1 MTGVMTHHRWMS
13 GGEPVVLAFS
23 GLRSTYLELQPL
35 LKALKGHGYSV
46 SSPQLS
52 GYGFSADPETLTW
65 QDWLAEALQHFDD
78 LASKHRQVFVCGL
91 SMGATLAL
99 AVAAERG
106 NRVAGVIPLSA
117 TLHYDGWNT
126 PWYRF
131 LSPLGY
137 FTPLRHRMVIR
148 ESSPFGLKDERLRAW
163 IERQVAAEPITAV
176 GASALSLPALHE
188 AARLMKHTRRS
199 LVRITAPIQLVHS
212 LEDDIA
218 HIRSA
223 YEVQRKVSSLDVRL
237 LKLANSYHMVTLDY
251 EKAAVSK
258 TVCDFLDFHA
268 TSDSAESAHTPQPLL
283 AEGLYR

>member
-1 MTGVMTHHRWMS
+1 MADVLTEHKFMPGNQC
-13 GGEPVVLAFS
+13 VVLAFS
-23 GLRSTYLELQPL
+23 GLRSTHLELQPL
-35 LKALKGHGYSV
+35 LKRLNSEGYSV
-46 SSPQLS
+46 FVPHLT
-52 GYGFSADPETLTW
+52 GYGFSRNPAVGTW
-65 QDWLAEALQHFDD
+65 QQWLNAAVAHFDD
-78 LASKHRQVFVCGL
+78 LAERYQQVVVCGL

-106 NRVAGVIPLSA
+106 DRVAAVVPLST

-148 ESSPFGLKDERLRAW
+148 EFSPFGLKDERLRAW

-188 AARLMKHTRRS
+188 AARLMRHTRRS
-199 LVRITAPIQLVHS
+199 LGRVTAPVQLVHS
-212 LEDDIA
+212 LHDDIA

-223 YEVQRKVSSLDVRL
+223 YRVQKNVSSRDVRL
-237 LKLANSYHMVTLDY
+237 LKLDNSYHMVTLDL
-251 EKAAVSK
+251 EKASVARMVME
-258 TVCDFLDFHA
+258 FLRFYYPV
-268 TSDSAESAHTPQPLL
+268 SDSKRLETNP
-283 AEGLYR
+283 EGVSHELC

>member
-65 QDWLAEALQHFDD
+65 QDWLAEALKHFDD

-106 NRVAGVIPLSA
+106 GRVAGAALRRLEYALVPVFKSTWLLYAAA
-117 TLHYDGWNT
+117 TSHGDS
-126 PWYRF
+126 RV
-131 LSPLGY
+131 
-137 FTPLRHRMVIR
+137 FT
-148 ESSPFGLKDERLRAW
+148 LRA
-163 IERQVAAEPITAV
+163 EGRTA
-176 GASALSLPALHE
+176 
-188 AARLMKHTRRS
+188 TRM
-199 LVRITAPIQLVHS
+199 
-212 LEDDIA
+212 D
-218 HIRSA
+218 
-223 YEVQRKVSSLDVRL
+223 
-237 LKLANSYHMVTLDY
+237 
-251 EKAAVSK
+251 
-258 TVCDFLDFHA
+258 
-268 TSDSAESAHTPQPLL
+268 
-283 AEGLYR
+283 